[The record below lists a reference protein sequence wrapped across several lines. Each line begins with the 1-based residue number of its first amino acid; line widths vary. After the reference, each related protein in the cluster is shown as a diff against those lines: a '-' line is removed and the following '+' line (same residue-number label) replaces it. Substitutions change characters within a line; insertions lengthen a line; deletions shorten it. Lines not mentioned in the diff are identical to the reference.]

1 MSETYTRKGFVE
13 KYGSDIAKAVKGTG
27 VLAGTLVAQAII
39 ESQGKASDGSYRV
52 GQSSLSRK
60 ANNYFGIK
68 CHSSWK
74 GDTFNIDTGEQNPD
88 GSTWVDKNACFRKY
102 DSVKDSIKDYVKFLQ
117 DNSRYGKAG
126 VFKAKTVKEQAE
138 ALKSAG
144 YATANNY
151 ADTVNKVYLGVKDE
165 VEKYASPKKK
175 VGEIL
180 LYSFIGLAFI
190 GSALAFYYATR
201 TKK

>member
-1 MSETYTRKGFVE
+1 MAETYTRKGFVE

-68 CHSSWK
+68 CHSAWK

-88 GSTWVDKNACFRKY
+88 GSTWVHSNACFRKY
-102 DSVKDSIKDYVKFLQ
+102 DSVKDSIKDYVNFLQ
-117 DNSRYGKAG
+117 DNSRYERAG
-126 VFKAKTVKEQAE
+126 VFKSKTVKEQAE

-180 LYSFIGLAFI
+180 LYSFIGLAFV
-190 GSALAFYYATR
+190 GSALAFYFATR